1 MLGGPL
7 TALLAIRQQSNWW
20 LNAMKTCQPS
30 TAFPMSISS
39 DCLNVPQQLIS
50 MIGRLM

>member
-1 MLGGPL
+1 MLGEPL
-7 TALLAIRQQSNWW
+7 TAVLAIRQQGNWW

-30 TAFPMSISS
+30 TVFPMSISS